1 MKLKTIIAAL
11 LFAALLVPLAAQDV
25 TFSGDVETLWGAAA
39 PWTDKDTTAGR
50 FTVGNTAFTGK
61 IDAWIDNS
69 SAYVEGTVGY
79 DATRALNNASGAA
92 AGAGNSGF
100 GASSS
105 FGADG
110 LNLSLNEAWI
120 DYSDALWGIRIG
132 RQKDTWGAADG
143 IDVTNVICPSN
154 MSGVSSL
161 FSGSSK
167 LAVDAVR
174 LSLYGDSF
182 TADAWWLPFFTPSA
196 LPLDEGNALRR
207 FVVPATAELPVSQ
220 NTTLTIPVSIG
231 TLSKPETAIW
241 NGEYALKVSGY
252 FSAFDASFYGFYGWD
267 DTPLLD
273 YTLTYSGSG
282 GTPTPNG
289 ITVSGGYER
298 MGMIGAD
305 ASLPIGETVLRLETA
320 VFPQRHFQKSA
331 EKIITEK
338 MTAAATAAATGTTP
352 AAIATSEK
360 HTQLSAL
367 AGLDWMP
374 SDWTI
379 TAQYYCDAVFGN
391 LDALDRTDAY
401 NHGMT
406 LNVSK
411 TFLDETLEASLT
423 AVVGFNAFDTM
434 ISPSVKYSLSDQ
446 ISVNGGAYIFTPGPD
461 KDGQYG
467 AYKDLSTFYAS
478 AKFSF

>member
-11 LFAALLVPLAAQDV
+11 FFTAIIVSLAAQDV

-39 PWTDKDTTAGR
+39 PWTDSDTTAGR

-61 IDAWIDNS
+61 IDAWMDNS
-69 SAYVEGTVGY
+69 SACVEGTVSY
-79 DATRALNNASGAA
+79 DATRA
-92 AGAGNSGF
+92 GNF
-100 GASSS
+100 G

-110 LNLSLNEAWI
+110 LTLSLNEAWI
-120 DYSDALWGIRIG
+120 DYTDSFWGIRIG

-143 IDVTNVICPSN
+143 ITITNVICPDD
-154 MSGVSSL
+154 MSSFAAMTGDN
-161 FSGSSK
+161 SK
-167 LAVDAVR
+167 LAVDAAR
-174 LSLYGDSF
+174 FSLSGDAF
-182 TADAWWLPFFTPSA
+182 TADVWWFPFFTPSA
-196 LPLDEGNALRR
+196 LPLDEGNPLRR
-207 FVVPATAELPVSQ
+207 FVVPATVQFPVGG
-220 NTTLTIPVSIG
+220 TTLTLPINIG

-252 FSAFDASFYGFYGWD
+252 FSALDASFYAFYGWD
-267 DTPLLD
+267 DTPILD
-273 YTLTYSGSG
+273 YTVTYSGSG
-282 GTPTPNG
+282 GTPTPSG

-298 MGMIGAD
+298 MAMIGAD

-338 MTAAATAAATGTTP
+338 MTAAATAAFTGTSP
-352 AAIATSEK
+352 AAVATSEK
-360 HTQLSAL
+360 HTQLFAL

-374 SDWTI
+374 SGWTI
-379 TAQYYCDAVFGN
+379 TAQYYCDVVFEN
-391 LDALDRTDAY
+391 LDALDRADAY
-401 NHGMT
+401 THGMT

-411 TFLDETLEASLT
+411 TFLDETLNASLT

-446 ISVNGGAYIFTPGPD
+446 INVSGGAIVFIPGP
-461 KDGQYG
+461 KHDGQYG
-467 AYKDLSTFYAS
+467 VYKDLSTFYAS